1 MSTYLICSTPAHG
14 HVMPLLTVAGHLRA
28 QGHRVLFL
36 TSPRYAERVADAGVE
51 ALPLPADADVDL
63 DDAGSFPGRAGLTG
77 PAALRFDMLNLFLR
91 PGPAQL
97 AAVQAVLAEH
107 AVDAVLVEPLF
118 VGAVLLNELPV
129 DRRPPIVALGIFP
142 LGVASRDTAPF
153 GLGIPPRP
161 GLGGRL
167 RNAALSFV
175 SERMIFAPVAR
186 EADAIARREVGRPLS
201 RFFLDWH
208 SGADALVQFTVP
220 EFEYPRSDLP
230 PRVRFVGPLPAAT
243 SKGALPDWWHD
254 LDADRP
260 VVHVTQGTVA
270 NADLGQL
277 VLPTIEGLAASDVL
291 VVVSTGGRPVA
302 DLPGPLPQNVRVA
315 PYLPYD
321 RLLPRIDVMV
331 SNGGYGGVQQ
341 ALAQGVPLVVAGR
354 TEDKVEVC
362 ARVGWS
368 GAGVDL
374 RTNSPAPAAVADAV
388 HRVLADAAYADRARA
403 LAQAFA
409 AAPGLSGL
417 DDVLA
422 RLVPAHA
429 ART

>member
-1 MSTYLICSTPAHG
+1 M
-14 HVMPLLTVAGHLRA
+14 
-28 QGHRVLFL
+28 
-36 TSPRYAERVADAGVE
+36 
-51 ALPLPADADVDL
+51 
-63 DDAGSFPGRAGLTG
+63 
-77 PAALRFDMLNLFLR
+77 
-91 PGPAQL
+91 
-97 AAVQAVLAEH
+97 
-107 AVDAVLVEPLF
+107 
-118 VGAVLLNELPV
+118 
-129 DRRPPIVALGIFP
+129 
-142 LGVASRDTAPF
+142 
-153 GLGIPPRP
+153 
-161 GLGGRL
+161 
-167 RNAALSFV
+167 
-175 SERMIFAPVAR
+175 
-186 EADAIARREVGRPLS
+186 
-201 RFFLDWH
+201 
-208 SGADALVQFTVP
+208 
-220 EFEYPRSDLP
+220 
-230 PRVRFVGPLPAAT
+230 
-243 SKGALPDWWHD
+243 
-254 LDADRP
+254 
-260 VVHVTQGTVA
+260 
-270 NADLGQL
+270 
-277 VLPTIEGLAASDVL
+277 L

-388 HRVLADAAYADRARA
+388 HRVLADAAYPDRARA